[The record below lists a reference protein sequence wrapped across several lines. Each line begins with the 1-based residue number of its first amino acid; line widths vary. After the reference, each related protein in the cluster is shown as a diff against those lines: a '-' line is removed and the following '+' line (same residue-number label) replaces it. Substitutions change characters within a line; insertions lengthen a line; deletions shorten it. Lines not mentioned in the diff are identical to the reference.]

1 MSSGKGIP
9 VFVPEP
15 QISLREIEDYV
26 RDVFVREFGREAIK
40 QISVGKYPDEYG
52 VLITVDKRHSKMSQ
66 LSDEIERQFE
76 EKGIEVG
83 VGVSA
88 I

>member
-1 MSSGKGIP
+1 MISGKGISM
-9 VFVPEP
+9 FVPEP
-15 QISLREIEDYV
+15 QIGLREIEDYV

-40 QISVGKYPDEYG
+40 RVSVGKYPDEYG
-52 VLITVDKRHSKMSQ
+52 VLITVDKRQSKMSQ

-83 VGVSA
+83 VGVST

>member
-1 MSSGKGIP
+1 MTSRKRIP
-9 VFVPEP
+9 VLVPEP

-83 VGVSA
+83 IGVST